1 MFAGTVQRAIAADVE
16 DVEWLF
22 YEARLKFLRRW
33 LSDLNECAEGGLLF
47 AARKRGE
54 VRAALACSQQNPD
67 VYNICGAA
75 FMEEEDAEAFLAPLV
90 QLAAARLAELGA
102 SMLTYV
108 GTEDWLV
115 RRLVWADFTIAESVV
130 TLLKAGADVPVPP
143 PEGRIR
149 IRRPGEP
156 DIAAIA
162 RVDKEAFPTEWH
174 YSEPVLR
181 RALYATDVFIL
192 AEDEEPGGGIIGY
205 AYGDVQ
211 GGSAHLT
218 RLAIH
223 PARQGHGVG
232 AALLAE
238 AMRLFQERGAWW
250 ITLNTQRGNVVSQ
263 RLYHRFGF
271 QPIGQSVPL
280 LVQWIRR

>member
-33 LSDLNECAEGGLLF
+33 LSDLNECAESGLLF
-47 AARKRGE
+47 AARRRGE

-75 FMEEEDAEAFLAPLV
+75 FMDEEDAEAFLAPLV
-90 QLAAARLAELGA
+90 QLAAARLVELGA

-130 TLLKAGADVPVPP
+130 TLLKAGADVPVLP

-174 YSEPVLR
+174 YGEPVLR
-181 RALYATDVFIL
+181 RALYNTDVFVL

-280 LVQWIRR
+280 LVLWLRR

>member
-1 MFAGTVQRAIAADVE
+1 MFAGTVQRAFAADTE
-16 DVEWLF
+16 AVEWLF
-22 YEARLKFLRRW
+22 QEARLRFLRRW
-33 LSDLNECAEGGLLF
+33 LSDLSECAEGGLLF
-47 AARKRGE
+47 TARRRGQ

-67 VYNICGAA
+67 VYNVCGAA
-75 FMEEEDAEAFLAPLV
+75 FLEDEDAEAFLAPLL
-90 QLAAARLAELGA
+90 QLAIGRLAELGA

-115 RRLVWADFTIAESVV
+115 RRLLWAEFTIAESVV
-130 TLLKAGADVPVPP
+130 TLLKAGPDVPAPL

-149 IRRPGEP
+149 IRRPGDS

-174 YSEPVLR
+174 YGEPVLR
-181 RALYATDVFIL
+181 RALYVTDVFIL
-192 AEDEEPGGGIIGY
+192 AEDEEAAERIIGY

-238 AMRLFQERGAWW
+238 AMRLFQARGAWW
-250 ITLNTQRGNVVSQ
+250 ITLNTQRGNIISQ
-263 RLYHRFGF
+263 RLYQRFGF

-280 LVQWIRR
+280 LVHWIRR